1 MELTFM
7 SLDYYSTILFYFQF
21 IFIIVFHIQTTKLA
35 HTSCPSD
42 AHTSIFRPYL
52 ISNNTET

>member
-1 MELTFM
+1 MELTFI
-7 SLDYYSTILFYFQF
+7 SLDYHSILCYFKF

-35 HTSCPSD
+35 HTLCPSD